1 MCYVPKKDESKTNVS
16 GKFIDD
22 GSAVHKV
29 GGCIVLE
36 LRERPKLL
44 IET

>member
-1 MCYVPKKDESKTNVS
+1 MFLKKDEGKTNFS
-16 GKFIDD
+16 GKFIDE
-22 GSAVHKV
+22 GSVVHKV

-36 LRERPKLL
+36 LRQRPGLL